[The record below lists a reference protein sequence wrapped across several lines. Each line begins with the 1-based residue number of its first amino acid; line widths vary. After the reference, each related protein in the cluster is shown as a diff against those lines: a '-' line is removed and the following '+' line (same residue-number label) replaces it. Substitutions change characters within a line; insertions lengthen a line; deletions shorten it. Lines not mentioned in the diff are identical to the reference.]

1 MVRAYCDRC
10 RKQISKEKQFM
21 SFYDKCKVLPNGSY
35 IVQIYIAVP
44 NGDESDYE
52 TVDLCEKCD
61 NELREIIT
69 EFMKKK

>member
-10 RKQISKEKQFM
+10 RKQISKDKFFR
-21 SFYDKCKVLPNGSY
+21 SLYDKCKALPNGSY
-35 IVQIYIAVP
+35 FGQINIAVP

-61 NELREIIT
+61 NELREILT
-69 EFMKKK
+69 EFMKK